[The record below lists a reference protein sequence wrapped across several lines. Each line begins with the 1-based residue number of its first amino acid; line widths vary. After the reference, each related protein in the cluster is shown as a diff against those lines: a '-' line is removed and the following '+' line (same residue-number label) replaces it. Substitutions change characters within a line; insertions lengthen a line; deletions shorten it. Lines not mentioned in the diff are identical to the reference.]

1 MAGFLSRLFPR
12 LFPDPA
18 QVAFERKAR
27 IAGAMRRF
35 EREVKNQDRYIKDYL
50 EQAIANQRTGD
61 NAGYAQVKKMIA
73 FSFAYRRRAQKGLN
87 TLRLFSTMADQ
98 MEAYRDFCG
107 AIADISQIMGEAF
120 SFADMAKIQQQ
131 LQEGMAKAENMQEMI
146 DHLLEGFDSTLEAK
160 MPDDLEKLGV
170 KGDDIDA
177 LVSQMAKDRDSLTE
191 ERIAQALNN
200 LESPKK

>member
-1 MAGFLSRLFPR
+1 MAGFLSRMFPR

-18 QVAFERKAR
+18 QLAMERKMR
-27 IAGAMRRF
+27 ITGAIRRF
-35 EREVKNQDRYIKDYL
+35 EREVKNQERFIKDYL

-61 NAGYAQVKKMIA
+61 MAGYAQVKKMIA

-107 AIADISQIMGEAF
+107 AISDISKTMGEAF
-120 SFADMAKIQQQ
+120 SFADVAKIQQQ
-131 LQEGMAKAENMQEMI
+131 LQESMGKAESMQQMM
-146 DHLLEGFDSTLEAK
+146 DQLLDGFDQALEAK
-160 MPDDLEKLGV
+160 MPEDLDKLGV

-177 LVSQMAKDRDSLTE
+177 LVAQMAKDRDSLTE
-191 ERIAQALNN
+191 DRIAQALNN
-200 LESPKK
+200 LESQK